1 MKSYST
7 IIPGKKMSQF
17 MELPEEFQE
26 CDLKVLVKPI
36 FKKKSRASLKTSPEA
51 DFLLSIAGIFDS
63 KRKTTSEHVHEIV
76 DEYVVRRHEKNG
88 HH

>member
-17 MELPEEFQE
+17 VELPEEFQE

-36 FKKKSRASLKTSPEA
+36 LKKKETGLPENITGSGFSP
-51 DFLLSIAGIFDS
+51 
-63 KRKTTSEHVHEIV
+63 V
-76 DEYVVRRHEKNG
+76 DCGNI
-88 HH
+88 